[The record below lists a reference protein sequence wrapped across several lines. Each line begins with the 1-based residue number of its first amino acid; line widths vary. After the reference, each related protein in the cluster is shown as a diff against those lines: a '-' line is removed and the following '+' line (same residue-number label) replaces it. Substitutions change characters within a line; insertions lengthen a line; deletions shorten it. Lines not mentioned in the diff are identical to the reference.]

1 MALDIDTATPEP
13 GGRRTAQ
20 KSFGSRLAAAL
31 GGLMPARRR
40 MHAPAT
46 AAESPSLLRRRRSSA
61 RRYSPLTRRIL
72 LLNIVPVALLT
83 LGAVYLSDYEDEL
96 IDAEL
101 ASLLVQG
108 EMVAAGIGEVAV
120 VGGEATVNRLDAD
133 AARQLLTRLVRPTGV
148 RARLFTETG
157 DLVGDSNFLSEAGR
171 IHSVPLP
178 PPEAPAVV
186 EIAVADR
193 VSDWIARQ
201 LSRAD
206 RFPEYVERATPSVR
220 DYPEATSALRGFN
233 ASAVRMAPDGRMI
246 LSAAVPVQR
255 YKQVLGALILTRDNR
270 AIAASLRQVRYDM
283 LTIAAAALGITVLLS
298 LYLAGTITQP
308 IVRLARAADEV
319 RLARESR
326 PEIPNLGKRGDEIG
340 DLNDALR
347 SMTDA
352 LWQRINTIESFAA
365 DVAHELKNPLT
376 SLRSAIE
383 MAARPGLDAERRDKL
398 MTIVMD
404 DINRLNR
411 LISDISDASR
421 LDAELMRGEVKPVDL
436 HGLLADMA
444 GHYAIS
450 AAKKHDVEVQFR
462 VAANPP
468 FAAHGHDGRYGQVFR
483 NVIDNALSFGPAGS
497 RIVVELGREPR
508 GGPFVVTIDDEG
520 PGIPEENLESI
531 FERFYSE
538 RPIEHFGQ
546 HSGLGLSI
554 CRQIMET
561 YGGSI
566 AASNRHAPD
575 GKVLGARFTI
585 RVPAANARK

>member
-1 MALDIDTATPEP
+1 MASDTDIATPEP
-13 GGRRTAQ
+13 GSRRIGPATVA
-20 KSFGSRLAAAL
+20 SRLTATL
-31 GGLMPARRR
+31 GRLLSMARRPP
-40 MHAPAT
+40 PA
-46 AAESPSLLRRRRSSA
+46 AERESPSLLRRRRRQS
-61 RRYSPLTRRIL
+61 RGYSPLTRRIL
-72 LLNIVPVALLT
+72 LLNIVPVALLA

-101 ASLLVQG
+101 ASLQVQG

-120 VGGEATVNRLDAD
+120 AGGETTVNRLDAD

-148 RARLFTETG
+148 RARLFSETG
-157 DLVGDSNFLSEAGR
+157 ELLGDSAVLSEVGR
-171 IHSVPLP
+171 IHIVPLP
-178 PPEAPAVV
+178 PPEAPN
-186 EIAVADR
+186 ENQPRLAD
-193 VSDWIARQ
+193 VISDWIARQ
-201 LSRAD
+201 LSHAD
-206 RFPEYVERATPSVR
+206 RYPEHVERAVPTVR
-220 DYPEATSALRGFN
+220 DFPEAASALRGFN
-233 ASAVRMAPDGRMI
+233 ASAVRIASDGRLF

-270 AIAASLRQVRYDM
+270 AIAASLREVRYDM
-283 LTIAAAALGITVLLS
+283 LTIAVAALGITVLLS

-319 RLARESR
+319 RLARENR
-326 PEIPNLGKRGDEIG
+326 PEIPDLGKRGDEIG

-352 LWQRINTIESFAA
+352 LWQRLNTIESFAA

-383 MAARPGLDAERRDKL
+383 VAARPDLEPDRRAKL
-398 MTIVMD
+398 MAIVVD
-404 DINRLNR
+404 DVNRLNR

-436 HGLLADMA
+436 QALLADLVQ
-444 GHYAIS
+444 HYAI
-450 AAKKHDVEVQFR
+450 AAARKAGVEVDLR
-462 VAANPP
+462 IAANPP

-483 NVIDNALSFGPAGS
+483 NVIDNALSFSPRDS
-497 RIVVELGREPR
+497 RIVIELSREPR
-508 GGPFVVTIDDEG
+508 GGPFVVTFDDDG
-520 PGIPEENLESI
+520 PGIPQDNLESI
-531 FERFYSE
+531 FGRFYSE
-538 RPIEHFGQ
+538 RPSEHFGQ

-566 AASNRHAPD
+566 AASNRRASD
-575 GKVLGARFTI
+575 GRVLGARFTVRI
-585 RVPAANARK
+585 PAATGGK

>member
-1 MALDIDTATPEP
+1 MALDTDTATPEP
-13 GGRRTAQ
+13 GRRQAAPQ
-20 KSFGSRLAAAL
+20 AFGSRLVAAL
-31 GGLMPARRR
+31 GRLMPAGWRAR
-40 MHAPAT
+40 AVSP
-46 AAESPSLLRRRRSSA
+46 AAESPSLLRRRRSSE
-61 RRYSPLTRRIL
+61 RRRSPLTRRIL

-120 VGGEATVNRLDAD
+120 VGGEATVNRMDAD

-148 RARLFTETG
+148 RARLFSETG
-157 DLVGDSNFLSEAGR
+157 DLLGDSDFLSELGR
-171 IHSVPLP
+171 IHSSPLP
-178 PPEAPAVV
+178 PPEASA
-186 EIAVADR
+186 IAAIPLGDR
-193 VSDWIARQ
+193 ISDWIARQ

-206 RFPEYVERATPSVR
+206 RFPEYIERSAPTIR
-220 DYPEATSALRGFN
+220 DYPEAGSALRGFN
-233 ASAVRMAPDGRMI
+233 ASAVRIAGDGRLI

-270 AIAASLRQVRYDM
+270 AIAASLRQIRYDM

-326 PEIPNLGKRGDEIG
+326 PEIPDLGKRGDEIG

-383 MAARPGLDAERRDKL
+383 MAARPDLDAERRAKL
-398 MTIVMD
+398 MAIVMD

-421 LDAELMRGEVKPVDL
+421 LDAELMRGEVKAVDL

-450 AAKKHDVEVQFR
+450 TARKAGVDVEFR

-483 NVIDNALSFGPAGS
+483 NVIDNALSFGPSGS
-497 RIVVELGREPR
+497 RILVELSREPR

-566 AASNRHAPD
+566 AATNRRAPD
-575 GKVLGARFTI
+575 GKILGARFTI
-585 RVPAANARK
+585 RVPAANRK

>member
-1 MALDIDTATPEP
+1 MASDIDTATPKAA
-13 GGRRTAQ
+13 RRSPIAT
-20 KSFGSRLAAAL
+20 
-31 GGLMPARRR
+31 GGLMTALKRVLVALRPPRRR
-40 MHAPAT
+40 VTHDET
-46 AAESPSLLRRRRSSA
+46 PSTVRRRRRSS

-72 LLNIVPVALLT
+72 LLNIVPVALLA

-108 EMVAAGIGEVAV
+108 EMVAAGISEVAV
-120 VGGEATVNRLDAD
+120 VGGETTVNRLDAD
-133 AARQLLTRLVRPTGV
+133 TARQLLTRLVRPTGV
-148 RARLFTETG
+148 RARLFSETG
-157 DLVGDSNFLSEAGR
+157 ELLGDSALLSDAGR
-171 IHSVPLP
+171 IHVTPLP
-178 PPEAPAVV
+178 PLQQPPPEPND
-186 EIAVADR
+186 ERFGEGVA
-193 VSDWIARQ
+193 DWIARQ
-201 LSRAD
+201 LSHAD
-206 RFPEYVERATPSVR
+206 RYPHYVEQPSPTVRDFPEA
-220 DYPEATSALRGFN
+220 ASALRGFN
-233 ASAVRMAPDGRMI
+233 ASAVRVVTDGRLM

-255 YKQVLGALILTRDNR
+255 YKQVMGALLLTRDNR
-270 AIAASLRQVRYDM
+270 AIAASLREVRYDM
-283 LTIAAAALGITVLLS
+283 LTIAVAALGVTVLLS

-308 IVRLARAADEV
+308 IARLARAADAV
-319 RLARESR
+319 RLARDTR
-326 PEIPNLGKRGDEIG
+326 PEMPDLGRRGDEIG

-352 LWQRINTIESFAA
+352 LWQRLNAIESFAA

-383 MAARPGLDAERRDKL
+383 VAARPDLDPDQRARL
-398 MTIVMD
+398 MAIVND

-436 HGLLADMA
+436 QALLGDMA
-444 GHYAIS
+444 HHYATS
-450 AAKKHDVEVQFR
+450 AANKSGVTIDFR

-483 NVIDNALSFGPAGS
+483 NVVDNALSFSPPGS
-497 RIVVELGREPR
+497 RVVIELSRETR

-520 PGIPEENLESI
+520 SGIPEDNLESI
-531 FERFYSE
+531 FQRFYSE
-538 RPIEHFGQ
+538 RPTEHFGQ

-566 AASNRHAPD
+566 SATNRHAPD
-575 GKVLGARFTI
+575 GRVLGARFTI
-585 RVPAANARK
+585 RVPAAARGG